1 MKQSNP
7 KYLKEE
13 KAKMSNVVRPTV
25 LIFKRKSAI
34 NRDNISTINQNK
46 DVVVNRQRAS
56 GVKWP
61 KSK

>member
-1 MKQSNP
+1 
-7 KYLKEE
+7 
-13 KAKMSNVVRPTV
+13 MSNVVRPTV